1 MQRAALA
8 HSCVGAVFLFHNKG
22 DHAYEQQSVCT
33 IDIIREDAMKP
44 LRPMLLPLLLL
55 ACSLTMP
62 SSLPQDTPAQVSNIT
77 HLATATS
84 DPISN
89 SHTMPVTCTV
99 SAQSLHLR
107 ECAGLHC
114 TVLAWLSTGD
124 VLDVL
129 DADQDWLNVITP
141 SGQTGWVHSKYCGGT
156 Q

>member
-1 MQRAALA
+1 M
-8 HSCVGAVFLFHNKG
+8 
-22 DHAYEQQSVCT
+22 YERQSVCT
-33 IDIIREDAMKP
+33 IDITREDTMKA
-44 LRPMLLPLLLL
+44 LRPLLLPLLLL
-55 ACSLTMP
+55 ACSLTTP
-62 SSLPQDTPAQVSNIT
+62 PSLPQDMPAQVSNIT
-77 HLATATS
+77 HLATAIP
-84 DPISN
+84 DLNSN
-89 SHTMPVTCTV
+89 SHTMPATCTV

-129 DADQDWLNVITP
+129 EVDQDWLNVITP